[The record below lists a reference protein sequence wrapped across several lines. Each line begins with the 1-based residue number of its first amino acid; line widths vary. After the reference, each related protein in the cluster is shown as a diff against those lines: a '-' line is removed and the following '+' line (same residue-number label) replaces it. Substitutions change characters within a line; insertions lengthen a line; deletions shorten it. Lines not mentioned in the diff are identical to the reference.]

1 MAMSA
6 WPLLAAL
13 LLPALL
19 LSAASAADS
28 KSTALLLLPFTLPL
42 VALVNSNRTANKAT
56 SLSDN
61 QGLGCMALQYIKA
74 YEGQC
79 SDVRDKKPM
88 DSSFTGTFATDC
100 GVQPA
105 TVAKITGR
113 LVACQSKYP
122 SPPEAFDIL
131 VKDEKG
137 LQVLH
142 SKNHTEVGAAVSGTD
157 GGGPYFWC
165 VLFSDG
171 KPATSFKVDGEV
183 PKTAMHP
190 GCFSGNND
198 DCAGPSNGAISA
210 NAGTSRLVAALL
222 FVIACAFA
230 FYAILSLV
238 LEQMNYT
245 FAGTAKEF

>member
-1 MAMSA
+1 MAMCA
-6 WPLLAAL
+6 RPLLAAL

-28 KSTALLLLPFTLPL
+28 KNNPADQL
-42 VALVNSNRTANKAT
+42 VALVNSNRTAGKAS

-61 QGLGCMALQYIKA
+61 QGLGCIALQYIKA
-74 YEGQC
+74 YQGQC
-79 SDVRDKKPM
+79 SDVRDKKPRE
-88 DSSFTGTFATDC
+88 SSFAEIFAPAC
-100 GVQPA
+100 GVQVA
-105 TVAKITGR
+105 TLSKITGR
-113 LVACQSKYP
+113 LVGCQSKYP

-131 VKDEKG
+131 VNDAKD

-142 SKNHTEVGAAVSGTD
+142 SKNHTEIGAAVSGTD

-165 VLFSDG
+165 ILFSGG

-198 DCAGPSNGAISA
+198 DCAGPSNGAMH
-210 NAGTSRLVAALL
+210 AGLSNVAVPTTAGASRLAAALL
-222 FVIACAFA
+222 FVTACAF
-230 FYAILSLV
+230 V
-238 LEQMNYT
+238 L
-245 FAGTAKEF
+245 

>member
-1 MAMSA
+1 MAMAMS
-6 WPLLAAL
+6 LLAAL

-28 KSTALLLLPFTLPL
+28 KNNPADEL
-42 VALVNSNRTANKAT
+42 VALVNSNRTASKAS

-61 QGLGCMALQYIKA
+61 QGLGCIALQYIKA

-79 SDVRDKKPM
+79 DQVSDKKPM
-88 DSSFTGTFATDC
+88 DSSFTDTFAPNC
-100 GVQPA
+100 GVQA
-105 TVAKITGR
+105 TTLSKITGR
-113 LVACQSKYP
+113 LVGCQSKYAAP
-122 SPPEAFDIL
+122 SEAFGIL
-131 VKDEKG
+131 VNNAKG

-171 KPATSFKVDGEV
+171 KPAASFKVDGGEV
-183 PKTAMHP
+183 PKAAYHP

-198 DCAGPSNGAISA
+198 DCMGATNAAVALTGAGA
-210 NAGTSRLVAALL
+210 SRLVVAAVLA
-222 FVIACAFA
+222 VAFA
-230 FYAILSLV
+230 FA
-238 LEQMNYT
+238 
-245 FAGTAKEF
+245 FAL